1 MTGSLPLRPR
11 LLVVCVGTAT
21 DIGKTWFGA
30 QTLRAI
36 RDTGRTAAARKPVQ
50 SFDPLDP
57 HPTDAQ
63 VLAEATGEAAT
74 VVCPANRSLG
84 VAVAP
89 PMATVLLGLAP
100 LAVTELVEE
109 IIWSWPADVD
119 VGWVETVGGVRAP
132 IAEDADSRDLVRLLD
147 PALVVLV
154 ADSDL
159 GTLNAV
165 RLSVESIGDMATPVV
180 VALNRF
186 DATNDLHCRNRAW
199 LVDRDG
205 LEVVTT
211 PTGLAARII
220 ENGESPAPASHRQR
234 HVTRNG
240 EPPYKSA

>member
-1 MTGSLPLRPR
+1 MTGRSPARPQQ
-11 LLVVCVGTAT
+11 LVVCVGTAT
-21 DIGKTWFGA
+21 EIGKTWFGA
-30 QTLRAI
+30 QTLRTI
-36 RDTGRTAAARKPVQ
+36 RAAGRTVAARKPVQ

-63 VLAEATGEAAT
+63 VLADATGEAAT
-74 VVCPANRSLG
+74 TVCPAHRSLG

-89 PMATVLLGLAP
+89 PMATDLLDLAP

-109 IIWSWPADVD
+109 VVSSWPAEVD

-132 IAEDADSRDLVRLLD
+132 IAEDADSRDIARLLD
-147 PALVVLV
+147 PELVVLV

-159 GTLNAV
+159 GTLNAI
-165 RLSVESIGDMATPVV
+165 RLSIESLSDLAAPVV

-211 PTGLAARII
+211 FTELAARITDT
-220 ENGESPAPASHRQR
+220 EELPQR
-234 HVTRNG
+234 SG
-240 EPPYKSA
+240 